1 MDVGIGTRIQNQ
13 NDPVGNSTR
22 SVWQQ
27 KYSVDANRSDI
38 LLEYLVIGG
47 GGGAG
52 LGYSA
57 SDSGAGGGGAQLST
71 ANGNVTVNTV
81 YDFNIGS
88 GGKNTWVDNGSN
100 TSYPWSGGPSG
111 QNSESF
117 ANTAFSLY
125 GGNTGPGIPAGGPFP
140 GIGGWQ
146 FSLPGQVWSGTS
158 NATMTAAGLGDDG
171 ISNDFTGT
179 SVIYCA
185 GGGGESQ
192 GDPTNNGSAG
202 AGNLNYGSGG
212 SVASTGIYQYQR
224 AIDQAKDGVIYIKH
238 IKNGDRRI
246 YL

>member
-1 MDVGIGTRIQNQ
+1 MALI
-13 NDPVGNSTR
+13 
-22 SVWQQ
+22 
-27 KYSVDANRSDI
+27 
-38 LLEYLVIGG
+38 G

-52 LGYSA
+52 
-57 SDSGAGGGGAQLST
+57 
-71 ANGNVTVNTV
+71 N
-81 YDFNIGS
+81 
-88 GGKNTWVDNGSN
+88 
-100 TSYPWSGGPSG
+100 
-111 QNSESF
+111 
-117 ANTAFSLY
+117 LY

-212 SVASTGIYQYQR
+212 SVASTGTNQYER

-238 IKNGDRRI
+238 PKNGDRRI